1 MITGSKEHHLKAA
14 VIFSTRF
21 GTTEKVAKA
30 FESGLNEAGVQTSFL
45 NASEVL
51 PDSLSQYDLVCVG
64 GPTEGF
70 SASKPMK
77 EFLESAKKARLEGKL
92 GFAFD
97 TRIDSRLSGSAA
109 KYIEHA
115 LDDQGMRLVA
125 TRESA
130 IVTSRKES
138 GRIVG
143 ADLKEGEEK
152 RFEQVGLRVGAAAA
166 EAEKSLASP

>member
-1 MITGSKEHHLKAA
+1 MITESKEHHLTAV

-21 GTTEKVAKA
+21 GTTEKIAKA
-30 FESGLNEAGVQTSFL
+30 FESGLNEAGVQTFRL
-45 NASEVL
+45 NASEVS
-51 PDSLSQYDLVCVG
+51 PDSLGRCDLVCVG

-77 EFLESAKKARLEGKL
+77 EFLESAKKARLGGKL
-92 GFAFD
+92 AFAFD

-125 TRESA
+125 PRESA
-130 IVTSRKES
+130 IVTSRKAS
-138 GRIVG
+138 GKIVG
-143 ADLKEGEEK
+143 ADLRDGEEK
-152 RFEQVGLRVGAAAA
+152 RFEQVGLRVGAAALD
-166 EAEKSLASP
+166 AEKSLAPP